1 MQFKITGS
9 YMDQNRSLVFNLN
22 TAKRTPFHSVLHQ
35 WAETLLYV
43 SVLNFGYFIFLI
55 PETFFL
61 L

>member
-1 MQFKITGS
+1 MG
-9 YMDQNRSLVFNLN
+9 QNRSFVFNLN

-35 WAETLLYV
+35 WVEPLLYV
-43 SVLNFGYFIFLI
+43 SVLNFGYFILLI

>member
-1 MQFKITGS
+1 
-9 YMDQNRSLVFNLN
+9 MDQNRSLVFNLN

-35 WAETLLYV
+35 WVEPLLYV
-43 SVLNFGYFIFLI
+43 SVLNFGYFILLI